1 MQSTVLPSSIVRILV
16 VLSFEFEDSFDLS
29 LPFLDELGGAS
40 LEDKNAIYKIAI
52 LKSRQLELC

>member
-1 MQSTVLPSSIVRILV
+1 MQFSVLPSSIVRIL

-29 LPFLDELGGAS
+29 LPFLDELGAS

-52 LKSRQLELC
+52 LKLRKLELF